1 MYWVIWFGVI
11 GIVFDTFVRRAIV
24 LVTRALEPLTK
35 AVSSKLAV
43 ALLVNV
49 FPCTYLTTLFL
60 ICTENEEG
68 QEAQKHAEGDGCTF
82 ITQLVNHFWK
92 LHASKPK
99 NAFLAPACLPG
110 VLALLLLL

>member
-1 MYWVIWFGVI
+1 MLPIP
-11 GIVFDTFVRRAIV
+11 DTW
-24 LVTRALEPLTK
+24 
-35 AVSSKLAV
+35 
-43 ALLVNV
+43 
-49 FPCTYLTTLFL
+49 FL
-60 ICTENEEG
+60 ICTESEEG

-110 VLALLLLL
+110 VLALYLLLYCEGSYFKLVNRENYLFQTMLKMLMMQYVLSKVYLQILL

>member
-1 MYWVIWFGVI
+1 MSWGICFGVTE
-11 GIVFDTFVRRAIV
+11 IVFDTFRPVVV
-24 LVTRALEPLTK
+24 LVLRTSEPPTK
-35 AVSSKLAV
+35 AISSKLGLT
-43 ALLVNV
+43 LLVNISDNC
-49 FPCTYLTTLFL
+49 FLT
-60 ICTENEEG
+60 CTENEEG